1 MWLFKTAWV
10 SLVKSGLNGGLCRLS
25 GKSSASR
32 ISSTFLITFALVRG
46 VKQGGAAHLASAG

>member
-1 MWLFKTAWV
+1 MGV
-10 SLVKSGLNGGLCRLS
+10 SAKSGLDVGLCKLS
-25 GKSSASR
+25 GKSLPSR